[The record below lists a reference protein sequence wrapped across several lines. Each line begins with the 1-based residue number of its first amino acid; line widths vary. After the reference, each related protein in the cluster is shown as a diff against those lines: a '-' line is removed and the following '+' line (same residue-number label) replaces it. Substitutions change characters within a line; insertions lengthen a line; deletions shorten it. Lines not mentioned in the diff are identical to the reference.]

1 MKAMKTMKTMTKMTT
16 DGILMKNECG
26 DAIKNRD
33 TSVPVRLGGRIAICG
48 ECSCGIREAHCL
60 AARHRIIGRT
70 RFGRKTSPRCP
81 SPVKLQAM
89 RVGVVAHGARKQ
101 II

>member
-33 TSVPVRLGGRIAICG
+33 GTSVPVRLGG
-48 ECSCGIREAHCL
+48 
-60 AARHRIIGRT
+60 
-70 RFGRKTSPRCP
+70 
-81 SPVKLQAM
+81 
-89 RVGVVAHGARKQ
+89 
-101 II
+101 